1 MKALRFRLS
10 GKTGFFK
17 QPDVNTYLY
26 YTYGQIHRV
35 ALLGLLG
42 AIVGY
47 KGYNEKGREKYPEF
61 YKKLKDLK
69 ISIVSEGNDGIFDKK
84 LQIFNN
90 STAFASNEE
99 GGNLIVK
106 QVWLENPSWLIY
118 ILLDSDQSEMI
129 KEYILNKKTIFTP
142 YLGTNDHMANISNCK
157 IVDLEKSDENIID
170 SLFWDEDFKLRL
182 KSKMYKYEEN
192 LPFFLEE
199 DTERYIRKKT
209 LASNG
214 EVRKKSDKNVIFED
228 LDNNLKLV
236 FYSEEGIYEAW
247 FYNKKSR

>member
-42 AIVGY
+42 AILGY
-47 KGYNEKGREKYPEF
+47 KGYNENDREKYPEF

-69 ISIVSEGNDGIFDKK
+69 ISIVSEGNNGIFDRK
-84 LQIFNN
+84 LQVFNN
-90 STAFASNEE
+90 STAFASNHQ
-99 GGNLIVK
+99 GGNLVIH
-106 QVWLENPSWLIY
+106 QVRLENPSWLIY
-118 ILLDSDQSEMI
+118 ILLDNDQSELI

-142 YLGTNDHMANISNCK
+142 YLGTNDHMANIGDCE
-157 IVDLEKSDENIID
+157 IVDIGKSDENIID
-170 SLFWDEDFKLRL
+170 SLFCAEDFKLRL
-182 KSKMYKYEEN
+182 KSKIYKYEEN

-236 FYSEEGIYEAW
+236 FYNEEGIYETW
-247 FYNKKSR
+247 FYS

>member
-26 YTYGQIHRV
+26 YTYGQIHRI
-35 ALLGLLG
+35 AILGLLG

-47 KGYNEKGREKYPEF
+47 KGYNEKDRGKYPEF

-69 ISIVSEGNDGIFDKK
+69 ISVVSEGNNGVFDRK
-84 LQIFNN
+84 LQVFNN
-90 STAFASNEE
+90 STAFASNHQ
-99 GGNLIVK
+99 GGNLVIH

-118 ILLDSDQSEMI
+118 ILLDSDQSEMV

-209 LASNG
+209 LTSNG

-247 FYNKKSR
+247 FYS

>member
-26 YTYGQIHRV
+26 YTYGQIHRI
-35 ALLGLLG
+35 AILGLLG

-47 KGYNEKGREKYPEF
+47 KGYNEKDRGKYPEF

-69 ISIVSEGNDGIFDKK
+69 ISVVSEGNNGVFDRK
-84 LQIFNN
+84 LQVFNN
-90 STAFASNEE
+90 STAFASNHQ
-99 GGNLIVK
+99 GGNLVIR

-142 YLGTNDHMANISNCK
+142 YLGTNDHMANISDCE
-157 IVDLEKSDENIID
+157 IVDIEKSNAKIIN
-170 SLFWDEDFKLRL
+170 SFFWDEDFKLRL
-182 KSKMYKYEEN
+182 KSKIYKYEEN

-228 LDNNLKLV
+228 LDNDLKLV
-236 FYSEEGIYEAW
+236 FYSEEGIYETW
-247 FYNKKSR
+247 FYS

>member
-42 AIVGY
+42 AILGY
-47 KGYNEKGREKYPEF
+47 KGYNEKDREKHPEF

-118 ILLDSDQSEMI
+118 ILLDNDQSKSIE
-129 KEYILNKKTIFTP
+129 EYILNKKTIFTP
-142 YLGTNDHMANISNCK
+142 YLGTNDHMANISDCE
-157 IVDLEKSDENIID
+157 IVDIEKSNAKIIN

-182 KSKMYKYEEN
+182 KSKIYKYEEN

-214 EVRKKSDKNVIFED
+214 EVRKKSDKDVIFED
-228 LDNNLKLV
+228 LDNKLKLV
-236 FYSEEGIYEAW
+236 FYSEEGIYETW
-247 FYNKKSR
+247 FYS

>member
-214 EVRKKSDKNVIFED
+214 EVRKKSDKNVIFKD

-236 FYSEEGIYEAW
+236 FYSEEGIYET
-247 FYNKKSR
+247 

>member
-118 ILLDSDQSEMI
+118 VFLDNDQSELI

-170 SLFWDEDFKLRL
+170 SLFWNEDFKLRL

-209 LASNG
+209 LVSNG
-214 EVRKKSDKNVIFED
+214 EVRKKSDKDVIFED
-228 LDNNLKLV
+228 LDNNLKLA
-236 FYSEEGIYEAW
+236 FYSEEGIYEV
-247 FYNKKSR
+247 

>member
-26 YTYGQIHRV
+26 YTYGQIHRA

-42 AIVGY
+42 AILGY
-47 KGYNEKGREKYPEF
+47 KGYNDKNREKYPEF

-69 ISIVSEGNDGIFDKK
+69 ISVVSEGNNGVFDRK
-84 LQIFNN
+84 LQVFNN
-90 STAFASNEE
+90 STAFASNHQ
-99 GGNLIVK
+99 GGNLVIR

-142 YLGTNDHMANISNCK
+142 YLGTNDHMANISDCE
-157 IVDLEKSDENIID
+157 IVDIEKSNAKIIN

-182 KSKMYKYEEN
+182 KSKIYKYEEN

-214 EVRKKSDKNVIFED
+214 EVRKKSDKNVIFKD
-228 LDNNLKLV
+228 LDNNLKLA
-236 FYSEEGIYEAW
+236 FYSEEGIYETW
-247 FYNKKSR
+247 FYS

>member
-26 YTYGQIHRV
+26 YTYGQIHRI
-35 ALLGLLG
+35 AILGVLG

-47 KGYNEKGREKYPEF
+47 KGYNEKDREKYPEF

-69 ISIVSEGNDGIFDKK
+69 ISVVSEGNNGVFDRK
-84 LQIFNN
+84 LQVFNN
-90 STAFASNEE
+90 STAFASNHQ
-99 GGNLIVK
+99 GGNLVIR

-142 YLGTNDHMANISNCK
+142 YLGTNDHMANISDCE
-157 IVDLEKSDENIID
+157 IVDIEKSNAKIIN
-170 SLFWDEDFKLRL
+170 SIFWDEDFKLML
-182 KSKMYKYEEN
+182 KSKIYKYEEN

-214 EVRKKSDKNVIFED
+214 EVRKKSDKNVIFKD

-236 FYSEEGIYEAW
+236 FYSEEGIYETW
-247 FYNKKSR
+247 FYS

>member
-118 ILLDSDQSEMI
+118 VFLDNDQSELI

-209 LASNG
+209 LVSNG
-214 EVRKKSDKNVIFED
+214 EVRKKSDKDVIFED
-228 LDNNLKLV
+228 LDNNLKLA
-236 FYSEEGIYEAW
+236 FYSEEGIYEV
-247 FYNKKSR
+247 

>member
-170 SLFWDEDFKLRL
+170 SLFWDEDFKLRS

-214 EVRKKSDKNVIFED
+214 EVRKKSDKNVIFKD

-236 FYSEEGIYEAW
+236 FYSEEGIYETW
-247 FYNKKSR
+247 FYS

>member
-42 AIVGY
+42 AILGY
-47 KGYNEKGREKYPEF
+47 KGYNEKDREKYPEF

-118 ILLDSDQSEMI
+118 ILLDSDQSELM

-142 YLGTNDHMANISNCK
+142 YLGTNDHMANISDCE
-157 IVDLEKSDENIID
+157 IVDIGKSDENIID

-182 KSKMYKYEEN
+182 KSKIYKYEEN

-209 LASNG
+209 LESNG
-214 EVRKKSDKNVIFED
+214 EVRKKSDKDVIFED
-228 LDNNLKLV
+228 LDNKLKLV
-236 FYSEEGIYEAW
+236 FYSEEGIYETW
-247 FYNKKSR
+247 FYS

>member
-118 ILLDSDQSEMI
+118 ILLDSDQS
-129 KEYILNKKTIFTP
+129 FTP
-142 YLGTNDHMANISNCK
+142 YLGTNDHMANISDCE
-157 IVDLEKSDENIID
+157 IVDIEKSNAKIIN

-182 KSKMYKYEEN
+182 KSKIYKYEEN

-214 EVRKKSDKNVIFED
+214 EVRKKSDKNVIFKD
-228 LDNNLKLV
+228 LDNNLKLA
-236 FYSEEGIYEAW
+236 FYSEEGIYETW
-247 FYNKKSR
+247 FYS

>member
-42 AIVGY
+42 AILGY
-47 KGYNEKGREKYPEF
+47 KGYNEKDREKHPEF

-106 QVWLENPSWLIY
+106 QVWLENPSWLVY
-118 ILLDSDQSEMI
+118 ILLDNDQSKSIE
-129 KEYILNKKTIFTP
+129 EYILNKKTIFTP
-142 YLGTNDHMANISNCK
+142 YLGTNDHMANISDCE
-157 IVDLEKSDENIID
+157 IVDIEKSNAKIIN

-182 KSKMYKYEEN
+182 KSKIYKYEEN

-214 EVRKKSDKNVIFED
+214 EVRKKSDKDVIFED
-228 LDNNLKLV
+228 LDNKLKLV
-236 FYSEEGIYEAW
+236 FYSEEGIYETW
-247 FYNKKSR
+247 FYS

>member
-42 AIVGY
+42 ATLGY
-47 KGYNEKGREKYPEF
+47 KGYNDKYREKYPEF
-61 YKKLKDLK
+61 YKKLEDLK
-69 ISIVSEGNDGIFDKK
+69 ISVVSEGNNGVFDRK
-84 LQIFNN
+84 LQVFNN
-90 STAFASNEE
+90 STAFASHHQ
-99 GGNLIVK
+99 GGNLVIR

-129 KEYILNKKTIFTP
+129 KEYILDKKTIFTP
-142 YLGTNDHMANISNCK
+142 YLGTNDHMANISDCE
-157 IVDLEKSDENIID
+157 IVDIEKSDENIID
-170 SLFWDEDFKLRL
+170 SLFWSDDFKLRL
-182 KSKMYKYEEN
+182 KSKIYKYEEN

-199 DTERYIRKKT
+199 NTERYIRKKT

-214 EVRKKSDKNVIFED
+214 EVRKKSDKDVIFED
-228 LDNNLKLV
+228 LDNKLKLV

-247 FYNKKSR
+247 FYS

>member
-26 YTYGQIHRV
+26 YTYGQIHRI
-35 ALLGLLG
+35 AILGLLG

-47 KGYNEKGREKYPEF
+47 KGYNEKDRGKYPEF

-69 ISIVSEGNDGIFDKK
+69 ISVVSEGNNGVFDRK
-84 LQIFNN
+84 LQVFNN
-90 STAFASNEE
+90 STAFASNHQ
-99 GGNLIVK
+99 GGNLVIR

-142 YLGTNDHMANISNCK
+142 YLGTNDHMANISDCE
-157 IVDLEKSDENIID
+157 IVDIEKSNAKIIN

-182 KSKMYKYEEN
+182 KSKIYKYEEN

-228 LDNNLKLV
+228 LDNDLKLV
-236 FYSEEGIYEAW
+236 FYSEEGIYETW
-247 FYNKKSR
+247 FYS

>member
-42 AIVGY
+42 AILGY

-69 ISIVSEGNDGIFDKK
+69 ISIVSEGNDGIFDRK
-84 LQIFNN
+84 LQAFNN

-129 KEYILNKKTIFTP
+129 EEYILDKKTIFTP
-142 YLGTNDHMANISNCK
+142 YLGTNDHMANISDCE
-157 IVDLEKSDENIID
+157 IVDIEKSNAKIIN

-182 KSKMYKYEEN
+182 KSKIYKYEEN

-214 EVRKKSDKNVIFED
+214 EVRKKSDKDVIFED
-228 LDNNLKLV
+228 LDNKLKLV
-236 FYSEEGIYEAW
+236 FYSEEGIYETW
-247 FYNKKSR
+247 FYS

>member
-10 GKTGFFK
+10 DKTGFFK

-26 YTYGQIHRV
+26 YTYGQIHRA

-42 AIVGY
+42 AILGY
-47 KGYNEKGREKYPEF
+47 KGYNDKNREKYPEF

-69 ISIVSEGNDGIFDKK
+69 ISVVSEGNNGVFDRK
-84 LQIFNN
+84 LQVFNN
-90 STAFASNEE
+90 STAFASNHQ
-99 GGNLIVK
+99 GGNLVIR

-142 YLGTNDHMANISNCK
+142 YLGTNDHMANISDCE
-157 IVDLEKSDENIID
+157 IVDIEKSNAKIIN

-182 KSKMYKYEEN
+182 KSKIYKYEEN

-214 EVRKKSDKNVIFED
+214 EVRKKSDKNVIFKD
-228 LDNNLKLV
+228 LDNNLKLA
-236 FYSEEGIYEAW
+236 FYSEEGIYET
-247 FYNKKSR
+247 

>member
-26 YTYGQIHRV
+26 YTYGQIHRI
-35 ALLGLLG
+35 AILGLLG

-47 KGYNEKGREKYPEF
+47 KGYNEKDRGKYPEF

-69 ISIVSEGNDGIFDKK
+69 ISVVSEGNNGVFDRK
-84 LQIFNN
+84 LQVFNN
-90 STAFASNEE
+90 STAFASNHQ
-99 GGNLIVK
+99 GGNLVIR

-118 ILLDSDQSEMI
+118 VFLDNDQSELI

-142 YLGTNDHMANISNCK
+142 YLGTNDHMANISDCE
-157 IVDLEKSDENIID
+157 IVDIEKSNAKIIN

-214 EVRKKSDKNVIFED
+214 EVRKKSDKNVIFKD

-236 FYSEEGIYEAW
+236 FYSEEGIYET
-247 FYNKKSR
+247 

>member
-42 AIVGY
+42 AILGY
-47 KGYNEKGREKYPEF
+47 KGYNEKDRKKYPEF
-61 YKKLKDLK
+61 YKKLKELK
-69 ISIVSEGNDGIFDKK
+69 ISVVSEGNNGVFDKK
-84 LQIFNN
+84 LQVFNN
-90 STAFASNEE
+90 STAFASNHQ
-99 GGNLIVK
+99 GGNLVIR

-118 ILLDSDQSEMI
+118 ILLDSYQSEMI

-214 EVRKKSDKNVIFED
+214 EVRKKSDKNVIFKD
-228 LDNNLKLV
+228 LDNKLKLA
-236 FYSEEGIYEAW
+236 FYSEEGIYEA
-247 FYNKKSR
+247 

>member
-26 YTYGQIHRV
+26 YTYGQIHRI

-90 STAFASNEE
+90 STAFASNKE

-118 ILLDSDQSEMI
+118 IFLDNDQSKLI
-129 KEYILNKKTIFTP
+129 KEYILDKKTIFTP
-142 YLGTNDHMANISNCK
+142 YLGTNDHMANISDCK
-157 IVDLEKSDENIID
+157 IVDIEKSDENIID
-170 SLFWDEDFKLRL
+170 SLFWDVDFKLRL

-214 EVRKKSDKNVIFED
+214 EVRKKSDRTVIFKD
-228 LDNNLKLV
+228 LDNNLKLA
-236 FYSEEGIYEAW
+236 FYSEEGIYET
-247 FYNKKSR
+247 

>member
-42 AIVGY
+42 AILGY
-47 KGYNEKGREKYPEF
+47 KGYNEKDREKHPEF

-106 QVWLENPSWLIY
+106 QVWLENPSWLVY
-118 ILLDSDQSEMI
+118 ILLDNDQSKSIE
-129 KEYILNKKTIFTP
+129 EYILNKKTIFTP
-142 YLGTNDHMANISNCK
+142 YLGTNDHMANISDCE
-157 IVDLEKSDENIID
+157 IVDIEKSNAKIIN

-182 KSKMYKYEEN
+182 KSKIYKYEEN

-214 EVRKKSDKNVIFED
+214 EVRKKSDKDVIFED
-228 LDNNLKLV
+228 LDNKLKLV
-236 FYSEEGIYEAW
+236 FYSEEGIYET
-247 FYNKKSR
+247 

>member
-42 AIVGY
+42 AILGY

-69 ISIVSEGNDGIFDKK
+69 ISVVSEGNNGVFDRK
-84 LQIFNN
+84 LQVFNN
-90 STAFASNEE
+90 STAFASNHQ
-99 GGNLIVK
+99 GGNLVIR

-118 ILLDSDQSEMI
+118 ILLDSDQSEMV

-142 YLGTNDHMANISNCK
+142 YLGTNDHMANISDCE
-157 IVDLEKSDENIID
+157 IVDIEKSDENIID
-170 SLFWDEDFKLRL
+170 SLFWADDFKLRL
-182 KSKMYKYEEN
+182 KSKIYKYEEN

-214 EVRKKSDKNVIFED
+214 EVRKKSDKDVIFED
-228 LDNNLKLV
+228 LDNKLKLV
-236 FYSEEGIYEAW
+236 FYSEEGICET
-247 FYNKKSR
+247 

>member
-42 AIVGY
+42 AILGY
-47 KGYNEKGREKYPEF
+47 KGYNEKDREKYPEF

-69 ISIVSEGNDGIFDKK
+69 ISIVSEGNDGIFDRK
-84 LQIFNN
+84 LQAFNN

-106 QVWLENPSWLIY
+106 QIWLENPSWLIY
-118 ILLDSDQSEMI
+118 ILLDSDQSELI
-129 KEYILNKKTIFTP
+129 KEYILDKKTIFTP

-192 LPFFLEE
+192 LPFLLEE

-209 LASNG
+209 LTSNG

-228 LDNNLKLV
+228 LDNKLKLV
-236 FYSEEGIYEAW
+236 FYSEEGIYETW
-247 FYNKKSR
+247 FYS

>member
-142 YLGTNDHMANISNCK
+142 YLGTNDHMANISDCE
-157 IVDLEKSDENIID
+157 IVDIEKSNAKIIN
-170 SLFWDEDFKLRL
+170 SIFCDEDFKLRL
-182 KSKMYKYEEN
+182 KSKIYKYEEN

-214 EVRKKSDKNVIFED
+214 EVRKKSDKDVIFED
-228 LDNNLKLV
+228 LDNKLKLV
-236 FYSEEGIYEAW
+236 FYSEEGIYETW
-247 FYNKKSR
+247 FYS

>member
-47 KGYNEKGREKYPEF
+47 KGYNEKDRGKYPEF

-69 ISIVSEGNDGIFDKK
+69 ISIVSEGNNGVFDRK
-84 LQIFNN
+84 LQVFNN
-90 STAFASNEE
+90 STAFASNHQ
-99 GGNLIVK
+99 GGNLVIR

-118 ILLDSDQSEMI
+118 ILLDSDQSEMM

-157 IVDLEKSDENIID
+157 IVDIGKSDENIID

-182 KSKMYKYEEN
+182 KSKIYKYEEN
-192 LPFFLEE
+192 LPFFLEK

-228 LDNNLKLV
+228 IDNKLKLV
-236 FYSEEGIYEAW
+236 FYSEEGIYETW
-247 FYNKKSR
+247 FYS

>member
-42 AIVGY
+42 AILGY

-142 YLGTNDHMANISNCK
+142 YLGTNDHMANISDCE
-157 IVDLEKSDENIID
+157 IVDIEKSNAKIIN

-182 KSKMYKYEEN
+182 KSKIYKYEEN

-214 EVRKKSDKNVIFED
+214 EVRKKSNKDVIFED
-228 LDNNLKLV
+228 LDNKLKLV
-236 FYSEEGIYEAW
+236 FYSEEGIYETW
-247 FYNKKSR
+247 FYS

>member
-26 YTYGQIHRV
+26 YTYGQIHRI
-35 ALLGLLG
+35 ALLGILG

-47 KGYNEKGREKYPEF
+47 KGYNEKDREKYPEF

-106 QVWLENPSWLIY
+106 QVWLENPSWLVY
-118 ILLDSDQSEMI
+118 ILLDNDQSKSI

-142 YLGTNDHMANISNCK
+142 YLGTNDHMANISDCE
-157 IVDLEKSDENIID
+157 IVDIEKSNAKIIN

-182 KSKMYKYEEN
+182 KSKIYKYEEN

-214 EVRKKSDKNVIFED
+214 EVRKKSGKDVIFED
-228 LDNNLKLV
+228 LDNKLKLV
-236 FYSEEGIYEAW
+236 FYSEEGIYET
-247 FYNKKSR
+247 

>member
-35 ALLGLLG
+35 ALLGFLG

-47 KGYNEKGREKYPEF
+47 KGYNDKDRDKYPEF

-69 ISIVSEGNDGIFDKK
+69 ISVVSEGNNGVFDRK
-84 LQIFNN
+84 LQVFNN
-90 STAFASNEE
+90 STAFASNHQ
-99 GGNLIVK
+99 GGNLVIR

-118 ILLDSDQSEMI
+118 ILLDNDQSKLI
-129 KEYILNKKTIFTP
+129 KEYILDKKTIFTP
-142 YLGTNDHMANISNCK
+142 YLGTNDHMANISDCE
-157 IVDLEKSDENIID
+157 IVDIEKSDENIID
-170 SLFWDEDFKLRL
+170 SLFWSDDFKLRL
-182 KSKMYKYEEN
+182 KSKIYKYEEN

-214 EVRKKSDKNVIFED
+214 EVRKKTDKDVIFED
-228 LDNNLKLV
+228 IDNKLKLV
-236 FYSEEGIYEAW
+236 FYSEEGIYET
-247 FYNKKSR
+247 

>member
-26 YTYGQIHRV
+26 YTYGQIHRI
-35 ALLGLLG
+35 AILGVLG

-47 KGYNEKGREKYPEF
+47 KGYNEKDREKYPEF

-69 ISIVSEGNDGIFDKK
+69 ISVVSEGNNGVFDRK
-84 LQIFNN
+84 LQVFNN
-90 STAFASNEE
+90 STAFASNHQ
-99 GGNLIVK
+99 GGNLVIR
-106 QVWLENPSWLIY
+106 QVWLENSSWLIY
-118 ILLDSDQSEMI
+118 IFLDNDQSELI
-129 KEYILNKKTIFTP
+129 KEYILNKKTIFIP
-142 YLGTNDHMANISNCK
+142 YLGTNDHMANISDCK

-182 KSKMYKYEEN
+182 KSNMYKYEEN

-214 EVRKKSDKNVIFED
+214 EVRKKSDKNVIFKD
-228 LDNNLKLV
+228 LDNNLKLA
-236 FYSEEGIYEAW
+236 FYSEEGIYEVW
-247 FYNKKSR
+247 FYS

>member
-17 QPDVNTYLY
+17 QPDVTTYLY

-69 ISIVSEGNDGIFDKK
+69 ISIVSEGNNGVFDRK
-84 LQIFNN
+84 LQVFNN

-142 YLGTNDHMANISNCK
+142 YLGTNDHMANISDCE
-157 IVDLEKSDENIID
+157 IVDIEKSNAKIIN

-182 KSKMYKYEEN
+182 KSKIYKYEEN

-214 EVRKKSDKNVIFED
+214 EVRKKSDKDVIFED
-228 LDNNLKLV
+228 LDNKLKLV
-236 FYSEEGIYEAW
+236 FYSEEGIYETW
-247 FYNKKSR
+247 FYS

>member
-42 AIVGY
+42 AILGY
-47 KGYNEKGREKYPEF
+47 KGYNEKDREKHPEF

-106 QVWLENPSWLIY
+106 QVWLENPSWLVY
-118 ILLDSDQSEMI
+118 ILLDNDQSKSIE
-129 KEYILNKKTIFTP
+129 EYILNKKTIFTP
-142 YLGTNDHMANISNCK
+142 YLGTNDHMANISDCE
-157 IVDLEKSDENIID
+157 IVDIEKSNAKIIN

-182 KSKMYKYEEN
+182 KSKIYKYEEN

-214 EVRKKSDKNVIFED
+214 EVRKKTDKDVIFED

-236 FYSEEGIYEAW
+236 FYSEEGIYETW
-247 FYNKKSR
+247 FYS

>member
-26 YTYGQIHRV
+26 YTYDQIHRV

-47 KGYNEKGREKYPEF
+47 KGYSEKGREKYPEF

-69 ISIVSEGNDGIFDKK
+69 ISVVSEGNDGIFDKK

-106 QVWLENPSWLIY
+106 QVWLENPSWLVY
-118 ILLDSDQSEMI
+118 ILLDNDQSKSIE
-129 KEYILNKKTIFTP
+129 EYILNKKTIFTP
-142 YLGTNDHMANISNCK
+142 YLGTNDHMANINDCK

-170 SLFWDEDFKLRL
+170 SLFLDEDFKLRL
-182 KSKMYKYEEN
+182 KSKIYKYEEN

-214 EVRKKSDKNVIFED
+214 EVRKKSDKDVIFED
-228 LDNNLKLV
+228 LDNKLKLV
-236 FYSEEGIYEAW
+236 FYSEEGIYET
-247 FYNKKSR
+247 

>member
-118 ILLDSDQSEMI
+118 VFLDNDQSELI

-157 IVDLEKSDENIID
+157 IVDIGKSDENIID
-170 SLFWDEDFKLRL
+170 SLFLAEDFKLRL

-209 LASNG
+209 LVSNG
-214 EVRKKSDKNVIFED
+214 EVRKKSDKDVIFED
-228 LDNNLKLV
+228 LDNNLKLA
-236 FYSEEGIYEAW
+236 FYSEEGIYEVW
-247 FYNKKSR
+247 FYS

>member
-26 YTYGQIHRV
+26 YTYGQIHRI
-35 ALLGLLG
+35 ALLGILG

-47 KGYNEKGREKYPEF
+47 KGYNEKDREKYPEF

-106 QVWLENPSWLIY
+106 QVWLENPSWLVY
-118 ILLDSDQSEMI
+118 ILLDNDQSKSI

-142 YLGTNDHMANISNCK
+142 YLGTNDHMANISDCE
-157 IVDLEKSDENIID
+157 IVDIEKSNAKIIN

-182 KSKMYKYEEN
+182 KSKIYKYEEN

-214 EVRKKSDKNVIFED
+214 EVRKKSGKDVIFED
-228 LDNNLKLV
+228 LDNKLKLV
-236 FYSEEGIYEAW
+236 FYSEEGIYETW
-247 FYNKKSR
+247 FYS

>member
-26 YTYGQIHRV
+26 YTYGQIHRA

-42 AIVGY
+42 ATLGY
-47 KGYNEKGREKYPEF
+47 KGYNDKDREKYPEF

-69 ISIVSEGNDGIFDKK
+69 ISVVSEGNNGVFDRK
-84 LQIFNN
+84 LQVFNN
-90 STAFASNEE
+90 STAFASNHQ
-99 GGNLIVK
+99 GGNLVIR

-142 YLGTNDHMANISNCK
+142 YLGTNDHMANISNCE
-157 IVDLEKSDENIID
+157 IVDIEKSNAKIIN

-182 KSKMYKYEEN
+182 KSKIYKYEEN

-209 LASNG
+209 LTSNG
-214 EVRKKSDKNVIFED
+214 EVRKKSDKDVIFED

-236 FYSEEGIYEAW
+236 FYSEEGIYET
-247 FYNKKSR
+247 

>member
-26 YTYGQIHRV
+26 YTYEQIHRI
-35 ALLGLLG
+35 AILGLLG

-47 KGYNEKGREKYPEF
+47 KGYNEKDRGKYPEF

-69 ISIVSEGNDGIFDKK
+69 ISVVSEGNNGVFDRK
-84 LQIFNN
+84 LQVFNN
-90 STAFASNEE
+90 STAFASNHQ
-99 GGNLIVK
+99 GGNLVIR

-142 YLGTNDHMANISNCK
+142 YLGTNDHMANISDCE
-157 IVDLEKSDENIID
+157 IVDIEKSNAKIIN

-182 KSKMYKYEEN
+182 KSKIYKYEEN

-199 DTERYIRKKT
+199 DTERYIRKKH
-209 LASNG
+209 
-214 EVRKKSDKNVIFED
+214 
-228 LDNNLKLV
+228 
-236 FYSEEGIYEAW
+236 
-247 FYNKKSR
+247 

>member
-26 YTYGQIHRV
+26 YTYGQIHRI
-35 ALLGLLG
+35 AILGVLG

-47 KGYNEKGREKYPEF
+47 KGYNEKDREKYPEF

-69 ISIVSEGNDGIFDKK
+69 ISVVSEGNNGVFDRK
-84 LQIFNN
+84 LQVFNN
-90 STAFASNEE
+90 STAFASNHQ
-99 GGNLIVK
+99 GGNLVIR

-118 ILLDSDQSEMI
+118 IFLDNDQSELI
-129 KEYILNKKTIFTP
+129 KEYILNKKTIFIP
-142 YLGTNDHMANISNCK
+142 YLGTNDHMANISDCK

-214 EVRKKSDKNVIFED
+214 EVRKKSDKNVIFKD
-228 LDNNLKLV
+228 LDNNLKLA
-236 FYSEEGIYEAW
+236 FYSEEGIYEVW
-247 FYNKKSR
+247 FYS

>member
-26 YTYGQIHRV
+26 YTYGQIHRA

-42 AIVGY
+42 AILGY
-47 KGYNEKGREKYPEF
+47 KGYNDKNREKYPEF

-69 ISIVSEGNDGIFDKK
+69 ISVVSEGNNGVFDRK
-84 LQIFNN
+84 LQVFNN
-90 STAFASNEE
+90 STAFASNHQ
-99 GGNLIVK
+99 GGNLVIR

-142 YLGTNDHMANISNCK
+142 YLGTNDHMANISDCE
-157 IVDLEKSDENIID
+157 IVDIEKSNAKIIN

-182 KSKMYKYEEN
+182 KSKIYKYEEN

-214 EVRKKSDKNVIFED
+214 EVRKKSDKNVIFKD
-228 LDNNLKLV
+228 LDNNLKLA
-236 FYSEEGIYEAW
+236 FYSEEGIYET
-247 FYNKKSR
+247 